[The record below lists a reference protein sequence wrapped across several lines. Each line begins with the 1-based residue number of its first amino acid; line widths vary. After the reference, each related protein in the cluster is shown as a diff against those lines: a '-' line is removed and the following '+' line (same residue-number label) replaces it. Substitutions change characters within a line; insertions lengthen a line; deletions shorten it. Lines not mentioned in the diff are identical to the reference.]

1 MSYLSSL
8 NIHPQGQTSLWHS
21 GKAQPSDAPE
31 MRENN
36 CQLKTFSSGR
46 CAYPKWLTVHSRYIF
61 DQYVYSQ
68 RSIMLYKLSS
78 RSVLIAIKRKCQNQ
92 ERYSTLSRL
101 HQCAVHRLCTAHFP
115 LYAELHFSLKVCFVL
130 ITSKGHPFISASHL
144 PLICLCRQ
152 WDVKRHFWHLFP
164 ICAPTQRPSEQVLFR
179 FHLLS
184 ACLSPWSPAVQGK
197 PHTYLSKETK
207 KNKKLRELWEK
218 ETEKER

>member
-144 PLICLCRQ
+144 PLSAVRREEALLTPLPHLCSHT
-152 WDVKRHFWHLFP
+152 KAFWTSSLQIPFALSLFISLIARRPGETPHL
-164 ICAPTQRPSEQVLFR
+164 SEQR
-179 FHLLS
+179 D
-184 ACLSPWSPAVQGK
+184 
-197 PHTYLSKETK
+197 K
-207 KNKKLRELWEK
+207 KK
-218 ETEKER
+218 